1 MSRCR
6 FTTQTATWC
15 CLTVCPLF
23 SFCTL
28 LSNGAVLSADQ
39 VSVIYDEFDELM
51 LDLLE
56 QDVDITKNA
65 GCVIRT
71 CLFALHFL
79 H

>member
-1 MSRCR
+1 M
-6 FTTQTATWC
+6 
-15 CLTVCPLF
+15 
-23 SFCTL
+23 
-28 LSNGAVLSADQ
+28 SADQ